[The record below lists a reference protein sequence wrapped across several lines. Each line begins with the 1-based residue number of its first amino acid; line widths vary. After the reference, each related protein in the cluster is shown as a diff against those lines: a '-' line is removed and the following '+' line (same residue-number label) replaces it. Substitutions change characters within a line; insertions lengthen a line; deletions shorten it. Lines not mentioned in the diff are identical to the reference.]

1 VRLFEIASQNPN
13 PVVAYDGHTTNVTDI
28 GFQKD
33 SKWMFTGSEDGSI
46 KVKEKPRNCYLNL
59 LYEQSVLQETSI
71 MDSNKCEQ
79 HFKFAGLYLRG

>member
-46 KVKEKPRNCYLNL
+46 KVRKCLRNAN
-59 LYEQSVLQETSI
+59 
-71 MDSNKCEQ
+71 
-79 HFKFAGLYLRG
+79 

>member
-46 KVKEKPRNCYLNL
+46 KVKNTIKQTFCRDASKTLHSSKRK
-59 LYEQSVLQETSI
+59 QRSKT
-71 MDSNKCEQ
+71 
-79 HFKFAGLYLRG
+79 A